1 MAGIFDGSV
10 PVEGADVRA
19 IPIVQPMEVFSRML
33 ERDEF
38 DVAEMSLTHCYAL
51 TVNRTARFVVLP
63 VFPSRMFRHGFVFV
77 NAASGIRE
85 PRDLACKRIGVQ
97 GYQMTAAV
105 WIRGFLRE
113 DYDVDFGAAEW
124 FEGGV
129 NERGVPGGSATS
141 LRPAGG
147 ARIGPAGAGSTLS
160 ELLATGELDALIGAV
175 KPSSYRLNGPVTRLF
190 PNYPEIERQ
199 TFLATGV
206 HPIMHALV
214 MRRELYEREP
224 WLAASLY
231 RACET
236 AKQRALAAMRFT
248 ASLRYMLPWLI
259 ADLEEIDDVFGADPW
274 PYGLEANRPT
284 LEAFGRHMVADG
296 FLDAPPALDDIFVA
310 AEAG

>member
-1 MAGIFDGSV
+1 
-10 PVEGADVRA
+10 
-19 IPIVQPMEVFSRML
+19 
-33 ERDEF
+33 
-38 DVAEMSLTHCYAL
+38 
-51 TVNRTARFVVLP
+51 
-63 VFPSRMFRHGFVFV
+63 
-77 NAASGIRE
+77 
-85 PRDLACKRIGVQ
+85 
-97 GYQMTAAV
+97 
-105 WIRGFLRE
+105 
-113 DYDVDFGAAEW
+113 
-124 FEGGV
+124 
-129 NERGVPGGSATS
+129 
-141 LRPAGG
+141 
-147 ARIGPAGAGSTLS
+147 
-160 ELLATGELDALIGAV
+160 LIGAV
-175 KPSSYRLNGPVTRLF
+175 KPSSYRPNGPVTRLF

-310 AEAG
+310 AGAG